1 MGEIKT
7 QLVQEAEQDRARE
20 FQCPTPTAPATPAP
34 DQRSSLLGTIFA
46 ELMIG
51 SARAQAA
58 RSDETVISLK
68 PGEGVEFKL
77 TMKAGGKVNFTWA
90 TEGGV
95 VNYDMRGVPAGGG
108 KEKSYKQGRGVG
120 GDEGVLTDEGD
131 GGQGW

>member
-20 FQCPTPTAPATPAP
+20 FQSPTPTAPATPAP

-51 SARAQAA
+51 SARAEAA

-77 TMKAGGKVNFTWA
+77 TMKAGGKVNFTWVA
-90 TEGGV
+90 EGGV
-95 VNYDMRGVPAGGG
+95 VNYDMHGVPAGGR